1 MESEE
6 GGGRGEAWGIMG
18 EVGTEGD
25 HRPAVE
31 GSIFIRPS
39 HNGCSIYGKYIV
51 CINTTKY
58 CVCCNLP

>member
-6 GGGRGEAWGIMG
+6 GGGRGEAWGMMG

-25 HRPAVE
+25 HRPAEVQSSL
-31 GSIFIRPS
+31 GSS
-39 HNGCSIYGKYIV
+39 HNGCGKYIHCMYQYYTV
-51 CINTTKY
+51 L

>member
-6 GGGRGEAWGIMG
+6 GGGRGEAWGMMG

-25 HRPAVE
+25 HRPAEVQSSL
-31 GSIFIRPS
+31 GPS
-39 HNGCSIYGKYIV
+39 HNGCGINTYIV

-58 CVCCNLP
+58 